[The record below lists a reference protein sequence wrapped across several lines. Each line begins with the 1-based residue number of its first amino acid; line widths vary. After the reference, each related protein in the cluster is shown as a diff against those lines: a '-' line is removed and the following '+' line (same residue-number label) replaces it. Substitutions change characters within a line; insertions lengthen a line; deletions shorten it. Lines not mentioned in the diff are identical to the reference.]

1 MHAIPSGKSEA
12 FRSRSRRQ
20 RKSGS
25 THPKIGQP
33 SAHLNYPATLNSFR
47 SCLKVIDTFRRLLY
61 EDILSD
67 C

>member
-1 MHAIPSGKSEA
+1 MHAIPSGTSEA
-12 FRSRSRRQ
+12 
-20 RKSGS
+20 
-25 THPKIGQP
+25 
-33 SAHLNYPATLNSFR
+33 FR